1 MSLVSLE
8 KAKDKKFFDDVSAM
22 EEDDEFLTQLRG
34 EEDDEFFDDVSAM
47 RQATRESIQSQHEW
61 HRREEFRRSTGGW
74 GNVYEEG
81 RSSSHGSVRGHRGER
96 SIPSE
101 SEFNLRGAIPELV
114 KSKSLRQPKLL
125 TFRGKHETFGT
136 PQAQRAWSLMNPE
149 WLQEKENPLLDGE
162 NAGLFPADSSDDE
175 INVVDQSKEQNL
187 SDSSSSATP
196 TQSGGDRQD
205 SGTGG
210 LSPIYDDIE
219 SDDREE
225 YGIGSA
231 GGRFR
236 HMSEFGGNM
245 SATPSG
251 SRERSESRARSKEK
265 EKSKKMHTSEG
276 SSSRRRSTSSNPRY
290 TDSST
295 STHDF
300 YPPGSGQ
307 SSYSQPP
314 HGYYPF
320 PNYGM
325 PMPYQPQMY
334 PPPPMYQPPPPQMY
348 PPPPMYQPPPPH
360 MYPPVPPQLFENQ
373 GENVTFFGYIFG
385 QGPQSRRSNQDTS
398 QAEGEGGGGGEAYD
412 LPRYSTNW

>member
-1 MSLVSLE
+1 MSNDAINTSYNPISLDHIFE
-8 KAKDKKFFDDVSAM
+8 DVDPLS
-22 EEDDEFLTQLRG
+22 
-34 EEDDEFFDDVSAM
+34 
-47 RQATRESIQSQHEW
+47 
-61 HRREEFRRSTGGW
+61 
-74 GNVYEEG
+74 
-81 RSSSHGSVRGHRGER
+81 
-96 SIPSE
+96 
-101 SEFNLRGAIPELV
+101 
-114 KSKSLRQPKLL
+114 
-125 TFRGKHETFGT
+125 
-136 PQAQRAWSLMNPE
+136 E

-162 NAGLFPADSSDDE
+162 NAGLFPADSSDNE
-175 INVVDQSKEQNL
+175 INVVDQSEEQNL

-196 TQSGGDRQD
+196 TQSGGDGQD

-210 LSPIYDDIE
+210 LSPIYDDDRE
-219 SDDREE
+219 SGDRGEIRSSHRHGEE

-236 HMSEFGGNM
+236 HMSEFGGNI
-245 SATPSG
+245 SATPSD
-251 SRERSESRARSKEK
+251 SRERS
-265 EKSKKMHTSEG
+265 

-320 PNYGM
+320 PNYDM

-334 PPPPMYQPPPPQMY
+334 PPPPMYQSP
-348 PPPPMYQPPPPH
+348 PPPPMYQPPPSH

-385 QGPQSRRSNQDTS
+385 QRPQSQRSSQDTS
-398 QAEGEGGGGGEAYD
+398 QAEGEGEGGSDAYD

>member
-1 MSLVSLE
+1 
-8 KAKDKKFFDDVSAM
+8 
-22 EEDDEFLTQLRG
+22 
-34 EEDDEFFDDVSAM
+34 M

-114 KSKSLRQPKLL
+114 KSKSLRQPKV
-125 TFRGKHETFGT
+125 K
-136 PQAQRAWSLMNPE
+136 

-175 INVVDQSKEQNL
+175 INVVDQSEEKNL

-210 LSPIYDDIE
+210 LSPIYDDRE

-231 GGRFR
+231 GGRFL
-236 HMSEFGGNM
+236 
-245 SATPSG
+245 TC
-251 SRERSESRARSKEK
+251 
-265 EKSKKMHTSEG
+265 
-276 SSSRRRSTSSNPRY
+276 
-290 TDSST
+290 
-295 STHDF
+295 
-300 YPPGSGQ
+300 
-307 SSYSQPP
+307 
-314 HGYYPF
+314 
-320 PNYGM
+320 
-325 PMPYQPQMY
+325 
-334 PPPPMYQPPPPQMY
+334 
-348 PPPPMYQPPPPH
+348 
-360 MYPPVPPQLFENQ
+360 
-373 GENVTFFGYIFG
+373 
-385 QGPQSRRSNQDTS
+385 
-398 QAEGEGGGGGEAYD
+398 
-412 LPRYSTNW
+412 

>member
-1 MSLVSLE
+1 MMKLLQEAKE
-8 KAKDKKFFDDVSAM
+8 KKLDKRRRT
-22 EEDDEFLTQLRG
+22 DEFLTQIRG

-101 SEFNLRGAIPELV
+101 SEFNLRRAIPELV
-114 KSKSLRQPKLL
+114 KSKSLRQPKV
-125 TFRGKHETFGT
+125 
-136 PQAQRAWSLMNPE
+136 E

-175 INVVDQSKEQNL
+175 INVVDQSEEQNL

-196 TQSGGDRQD
+196 TQSGGDGQD

-210 LSPIYDDIE
+210 LSPIYDDDRE
-219 SDDREE
+219 SGDRGEIRSSHRHGEE
-225 YGIGSA
+225 YGIGSV

-245 SATPSG
+245 SATPSD

-265 EKSKKMHTSEG
+265 GKGTKKHTSEG
-276 SSSRRRSTSSNPRY
+276 SSSRRRSTSSNPGY

-314 HGYYPF
+314 HSYYPF

-334 PPPPMYQPPPPQMY
+334 PPPPMYQPPPPHMY

-385 QGPQSRRSNQDTS
+385 QRPQSQRSNQDTS
-398 QAEGEGGGGGEAYD
+398 QGEGEGEGEGEGGSEAYD